1 MGGPQ
6 SLEEVVECPMR
17 QYRISTAMGFC
28 LEVRGD
34 ESRVM
39 VHSPI
44 LVDDVAVINLY
55 TSIPLRSKT
64 GKSAMK

>member
-28 LEVRGD
+28 LEVRGHGIACD
-34 ESRVM
+34 GTQSD
-39 VHSPI
+39 I
-44 LVDDVAVINLY
+44 
-55 TSIPLRSKT
+55 
-64 GKSAMK
+64 G